1 MILAT
6 CPDWICGHNNV
17 PHDYVYLLMAIFFA
31 IPYLLFVRHIYRI
44 KNLKS
49 GTKNGCLF
57 SLAVPIGYVLYSMIM
72 MALFTTVQIEIF
84 QFIGIVHLGS
94 ILWLFVTIPICI
106 LGIIIVSFMKFEDPH
121 VIDDDFE

>member
-1 MILAT
+1 
-6 CPDWICGHNNV
+6 
-17 PHDYVYLLMAIFFA
+17 
-31 IPYLLFVRHIYRI
+31 
-44 KNLKS
+44 
-49 GTKNGCLF
+49 
-57 SLAVPIGYVLYSMIM
+57 MIM